1 MKKYILLVGIGF
13 LLGLIAA
20 GVILLTD
27 SEETGSPVSN
37 SSSLPNE
44 ASPNLYAQISQPG
57 RPELDFS
64 AIVEK
69 VGPAVVAIEVTI
81 VERRQVLDFDTED
94 FWDRFFGI
102 PRGREQEYRSKSYG
116 TGFIISED
124 GYIIT
129 NNHIVEK
136 AVDVKVTTLQENEYK
151 AEIIGTDPRTD
162 VALLKVKGENLPFVA
177 LGNSDI
183 LRVGE
188 WVLAIGNPLG
198 FAHTVTAG
206 IVSAKE
212 RKRLPG
218 VDIQNFQDYIQ
229 TDAAINRGNSGGPL
243 VNMQGE
249 VVGINSLI
257 YSATGGNIG
266 IGFAIPSSLAQK
278 VVTQLKENGR
288 VIRGWL
294 GVGIYPVDD
303 KYQEVLGLE
312 SKKGAVI
319 NNIDPDSPAEK
330 AGLKKYD
337 VILAI
342 NGVPIEDNADLMFK
356 IADTKP
362 GTEIDIAIVRDKKKM
377 TIKAKVGEA
386 QVEEEIESESD
397 SGKDLGISITELT
410 PRIARRYGFQTETG
424 VVITEVRRYSVAEE
438 NGLAV
443 GDIILEVN
451 REKIETVKD
460 LEKILKELDAGD
472 AVLMLVRRESR
483 DRAGSSEEFM
493 VTLRIPE

>member
-1 MKKYILLVGIGF
+1 MKKHIILVGIGF
-13 LLGLIAA
+13 LLGLFAA
-20 GVILLTD
+20 GMILMTGPEESGQYAARATD
-27 SEETGSPVSN
+27 LQTEVS
-37 SSSLPNE
+37 S
-44 ASPNLYAQISQPG
+44 NLYAQTSPQG
-57 RPELDFS
+57 RPEMDFS
-64 AIVEK
+64 TIVDK

-81 VERRQVLDFDTED
+81 IEKREVLDFDTED
-94 FWDRFFGI
+94 FWDRFFGV

-116 TGFIISED
+116 TGFIIGED

-136 AVDVKVTTLQENEYK
+136 AVDVKVTTHQEKEYK
-151 AEIIGTDPRTD
+151 AEVVGTDPRTD
-162 VALLKVKGENLPFVA
+162 VALLKVKDENLPFVE
-177 LGNSDI
+177 LGNSDV

-198 FAHTVTAG
+198 FSHTVTAG

-212 RKRLPG
+212 RQRLPG

-278 VVTQLKENGR
+278 VVTQLKQNGR

-303 KYQEVLGLE
+303 KYQEVLGLD

-337 VILAI
+337 VITAI

-362 GTEIDIAIVRDKKKM
+362 GTEIDITIVRDKKKM
-377 TIKAKVGEA
+377 TVKAKIGEA
-386 QVEEEIESESD
+386 QAEEELESESD
-397 SGKDLGISITELT
+397 SGKDLGISVTELT

-451 REKIETVKD
+451 REEIKTVKD
-460 LEKILKELDAGD
+460 FEKILNELDPGD
-472 AVLMLVRRESR
+472 AVLMLIRRESR
-483 DRAGSSEEFM
+483 DRTGRSDEFM
-493 VTLRIPE
+493 LTLRIPE

>member
-1 MKKYILLVGIGF
+1 MKKYIVTISIGF

-20 GVILLTD
+20 GIILQ
-27 SEETGSPVSN
+27 SGPEGSKQTFL
-37 SSSLPNE
+37 SSSPPQTE
-44 ASPNLYAQISQPG
+44 VSANLFAQTTQAG
-57 RPELDFS
+57 RPEQDFPS
-64 AIVEK
+64 IVEK

-81 VERRQVLDFDTED
+81 VEKREMLDFDTED

-102 PRGREQEYRSKSYG
+102 PRGREQEYRTKSYG

-124 GYIIT
+124 GYIVT

-136 AVDVKVTTLQENEYK
+136 AVDVKITTLQENEYK

-162 VALLKVKGENLPFVA
+162 VALLKVDAEHLPFVS
-177 LGNSDI
+177 LGNSDV

-212 RKRLPG
+212 RQRLPG

-243 VNMQGE
+243 VNMLGE

-278 VVTQLKENGR
+278 VVVQLKENGR

-362 GTEIDIAIVRDKKKM
+362 GTEIEIIIVRDKKKM
-377 TIKAKVGEA
+377 TVKAKVGEA
-386 QVEEEIESESD
+386 QAEEELESESD
-397 SGKDLGISITELT
+397 TGKDLGISITELT
-410 PRIARRYGFQTETG
+410 PGIARRYGFQTESG
-424 VVITEVRRYSVAEE
+424 VVITEVRRFSVAEE

-451 REKIETVKD
+451 REEIISVED
-460 LEKILKELDAGD
+460 FEKILNKLDPGD
-472 AVLMLVRRESR
+472 AVLMLIRRESR
-483 DRAGSSEEFM
+483 DRTGRSEEFM
-493 VTLRIPE
+493 LTLRIPE

>member
-1 MKKYILLVGIGF
+1 MKKHIILVGIGF
-13 LLGLIAA
+13 LLGLFAA
-20 GVILLTD
+20 GMILMTGPEESGQYAARATD
-27 SEETGSPVSN
+27 LQTEVS
-37 SSSLPNE
+37 SH
-44 ASPNLYAQISQPG
+44 LYAQTTPQG
-57 RPELDFS
+57 RPEMDFS
-64 AIVEK
+64 TIVDK

-81 VERRQVLDFDTED
+81 IEKREVLDFDTED
-94 FWDRFFGI
+94 FWDRFFGV

-116 TGFIISED
+116 TGFIIGED
-124 GYIIT
+124 GYIVT

-136 AVDVKVTTLQENEYK
+136 AVDVKVTTHQEKEYK
-151 AEIIGTDPRTD
+151 AEVVGTDPRTD
-162 VALLKVKGENLPFVA
+162 VALLKVKDENLPFVE
-177 LGNSDI
+177 LGNSDV

-198 FAHTVTAG
+198 FSHTVTAG

-212 RKRLPG
+212 RQRLPG

-278 VVTQLKENGR
+278 VVTQLKQNGR

-303 KYQEVLGLE
+303 KYQEVLGLD

-319 NNIDPDSPAEK
+319 NNIDTDSPAEK

-337 VILAI
+337 VITAI

-362 GTEIDIAIVRDKKKM
+362 GTEIDITIVRDKKKM
-377 TIKAKVGEA
+377 TVKAKIGEA
-386 QVEEEIESESD
+386 QAEEELESESD
-397 SGKDLGISITELT
+397 SGKDLGISVTELT
-410 PRIARRYGFQTETG
+410 PRIARRYGFQTESG

-451 REKIETVKD
+451 REEIETVKD
-460 LEKILKELDAGD
+460 FEKILNELDPGD
-472 AVLMLVRRESR
+472 AVLMLIRRESR
-483 DRAGSSEEFM
+483 DRTGRSDEFM
-493 VTLRIPE
+493 LTLRIPE

>member
-1 MKKYILLVGIGF
+1 LKKHIILVGIGF
-13 LLGLIAA
+13 LLGLFAA
-20 GVILLTD
+20 GMILMTGPEESGQYAARATD
-27 SEETGSPVSN
+27 LQTEVS
-37 SSSLPNE
+37 S
-44 ASPNLYAQISQPG
+44 NLYAQTSPQG
-57 RPELDFS
+57 RPEMDFS
-64 AIVEK
+64 TIVDK

-81 VERRQVLDFDTED
+81 IEKREVLDFDTED
-94 FWDRFFGI
+94 FWDRFFGV

-116 TGFIISED
+116 TGFIIGED

-136 AVDVKVTTLQENEYK
+136 AVDVKVTTHQEKEYK
-151 AEIIGTDPRTD
+151 AEVVGTDPRTD
-162 VALLKVKGENLPFVA
+162 VALLKVKDENLPFVE
-177 LGNSDI
+177 LGNSDV

-198 FAHTVTAG
+198 FSHTVTAG

-212 RKRLPG
+212 RQRLPG

-278 VVTQLKENGR
+278 VVTQLKQNGR

-303 KYQEVLGLE
+303 KYQEVLGLD

-337 VILAI
+337 VITAI

-362 GTEIDIAIVRDKKKM
+362 GTEIDITIVRDKKKM
-377 TIKAKVGEA
+377 TVKAKIGEA
-386 QVEEEIESESD
+386 QAEEELESESD
-397 SGKDLGISITELT
+397 SGKDLGISVTELT

-451 REKIETVKD
+451 REEIKTVKD
-460 LEKILKELDAGD
+460 FEKILNELDPGD
-472 AVLMLVRRESR
+472 AVLMLIRRESR
-483 DRAGSSEEFM
+483 DRTGRSDEFM
-493 VTLRIPE
+493 LTLRIPE

>member
-1 MKKYILLVGIGF
+1 LKKYIVTISIGF

-20 GVILLTD
+20 GVILQSD
-27 SEETGSPVSN
+27 PDGSKQAFLSSAPQQAEVS
-37 SSSLPNE
+37 
-44 ASPNLYAQISQPG
+44 ANLFAQTTQTG
-57 RPELDFS
+57 RPEMDFS
-64 AIVEK
+64 TIVEN

-81 VERRQVLDFDTED
+81 VEKRQVLDFDTED

-124 GYIIT
+124 GFIVT

-136 AVDVKVTTLQENEYK
+136 AVDVKITTLKENEYK
-151 AEIIGTDPRTD
+151 AEVIGTDPRTD
-162 VALLKVKGENLPFVA
+162 VALLKVKAENLPFVS
-177 LGNSDI
+177 LGNSDV

-212 RKRLPG
+212 RQRLPG

-243 VNMQGE
+243 VNMRGE

-278 VVTQLKENGR
+278 VVVQLKENGR

-312 SKKGAVI
+312 FKNGAVI

-342 NGVPIEDNADLMFK
+342 NGVPIKDNADLMFK

-362 GTEIDIAIVRDKKKM
+362 GTEIDITIVRDKKKM
-377 TIKAKVGEA
+377 TVKAKVGEA
-386 QVEEEIESESD
+386 QAEEELESESD
-397 SGKDLGISITELT
+397 TGKDLGISITELT
-410 PRIARRYGFQTETG
+410 PGIARRYGFQTESG

-451 REKIETVKD
+451 REEITSVND
-460 LEKILKELDAGD
+460 FEKILNELDQGD
-472 AVLMLVRRESR
+472 AVLMLIRRESR
-483 DRAGSSEEFM
+483 DRTGRSEEFM
-493 VTLRIPE
+493 LTLRIPE

>member
-1 MKKYILLVGIGF
+1 MKKYICLVGIGF

-20 GVILLTD
+20 GMILL
-27 SEETGSPVSN
+27 SGPEENGVSKSN
-37 SSSLPNE
+37 SGFSSTDV
-44 ASPNLYAQISQPG
+44 SSRLYAQTSEAA
-57 RPELDFS
+57 RPEMDFS
-64 AIVEK
+64 TVVEK
-69 VGPAVVAIEVTI
+69 VGPAVVAIEATI
-81 VERRQVLDFDTED
+81 VERRQVLDFETED

-124 GYIIT
+124 GYIVT

-136 AVDVKVTTLQENEYK
+136 AVDVKVSTLQENEYK
-151 AEIIGTDPRTD
+151 AEVIGTDPRTD
-162 VALLKVKGENLPFVA
+162 VALLKVKENNLPFVN
-177 LGNSDI
+177 LGNSDV

-212 RKRLPG
+212 RQRLPG

-278 VVTQLKENGR
+278 VVTQLKESGR
-288 VIRGWL
+288 VVRGWL

-303 KYQEVLGLE
+303 KYQEVLGLK

-330 AGLKKYD
+330 AGLRQYD

-342 NGVPIEDNADLMFK
+342 NGVPIEDNADLMFQ

-362 GTEIDIAIVRDKKKM
+362 GTEIDITIVRDKKEM
-377 TIKAKVGEA
+377 IVKAKVGEA
-386 QVEEEIESESD
+386 QAEEEIESESD

-410 PRIARRYGFQTETG
+410 PRIARRYGFQTESG

-451 REKIETVKD
+451 RKEIETVKD
-460 LEKILKELDAGD
+460 LEKILNDLDPGD

-483 DRAGSSEEFM
+483 DRTGSSEEFM

>member
-1 MKKYILLVGIGF
+1 MKKYIFTIGIGF

-20 GVILLTD
+20 GVILQ
-27 SEETGSPVSN
+27 SGPEETKQPFL
-37 SSSLPNE
+37 SSSPQQTDV
-44 ASPNLYAQISQPG
+44 STNLYAQTTQPG
-57 RPELDFS
+57 RPEMDFS
-64 AIVEK
+64 TIVEK

-81 VERRQVLDFDTED
+81 VEKRQVMDFDTED
-94 FWDRFFGI
+94 FWDRFFGV

-151 AEIIGTDPRTD
+151 AEIIGSDPRTD
-162 VALLKVKGENLPFVA
+162 VALLKVKDKNLPFVG

-212 RKRLPG
+212 RQRLPG

-278 VVTQLKENGR
+278 VVIQLKENGR

-319 NNIDPDSPAEK
+319 NNIEPDSPAEK

-342 NGVPIEDNADLMFK
+342 NGVLIEDNADLMFK
-356 IADTKP
+356 IADTRP
-362 GTEIDIAIVRDKKKM
+362 GTEIDITIIRDKKKM

-386 QVEEEIESESD
+386 QAEEELESKSD

-410 PRIARRYGFQTETG
+410 PGIARRYGFQTEAG

-451 REKIETVKD
+451 REEINTVKD
-460 LEKILKELDAGD
+460 FENILNELDPGD

-483 DRAGSSEEFM
+483 DRTGRSEEFM